1 MSSRRAKNTQYLVLG
16 GIVLLALVAGIVA
29 TQPRPS
35 TLYWLIR
42 GAALL
47 GYLTLF
53 LSILSSA
60 YMVPLVRF
68 FGRPF
73 VKVHHVA
80 SITGLVAMMVHPLT
94 LAWNSRTLSVFVPNF
109 SSIRVFL
116 TLAGRVVWPLAGI
129 AALAAWLRK
138 PIGKNWRVIH
148 YLNYLAFWLVT
159 AHAILIGT
167 NFQPLVMRVIAVVLA
182 LATVA
187 VLVKKRMP
195 PQRRAKT
202 KS

>member
-1 MSSRRAKNTQYLVLG
+1 MVKRAKNTHYLVWG
-16 GIVLLALVAGIVA
+16 GILLLALVIAIVA
-29 TQPRPS
+29 TQPRPHPI
-35 TLYWLIR
+35 YWLIR

-53 LSILSSA
+53 LSIVSSA

-68 FGRPF
+68 FGRSF

-80 SITGLVAMMVHPLT
+80 SITGLVAMMVHPLS

-109 SSIRVFL
+109 SSFRVFL

-159 AHAILIGT
+159 AHAILIGS
-167 NFQPLVMRVIAVVLA
+167 NFQALVMRVLALVLA
-182 LATVA
+182 LVTVA

-195 PQRRAKT
+195 PPKQARAK
-202 KS
+202 S